1 MAVVATACGSEASL
15 PPRKRRRGERVG
27 APATGCRAGREV
39 DGEARG
45 DKNAGGDGDGRSTAK
60 AAGLEGIDSRGEE
73 EEALCCVA
81 LVGLD
86 SLLTRQKSSNQG
98 RSVQHIAM
106 AHQGV
111 VRHCYTKMHTSLA
124 YQWRT
129 FARCAIAI

>member
-39 DGEARG
+39 DGEAKG
-45 DKNAGGDGDGRSTAK
+45 AKNAGGDGDRRSTAA

-73 EEALCCVA
+73 EEALCCVV
-81 LVGLD
+81 LLWLD
-86 SLLTRQKSSNQG
+86 WILSNQG

-111 VRHCYTKMHTSLA
+111 VRHCYTKMPTSLGLPMA
-124 YQWRT
+124 HL
-129 FARCAIAI
+129 C

>member
-1 MAVVATACGSEASL
+1 MVVATACGSEASL

-27 APATGCRAGREV
+27 APVTGSRAGWEV
-39 DGEARG
+39 DYEARG
-45 DKNAGGDGDGRSTAK
+45 DKNAGGDGDRRSTTK
-60 AAGLEGIDSRGEE
+60 VAGLEGIDSRGEE

-86 SLLTRQKSSNQG
+86 SLFTRQKSLNQA

-111 VRHCYTKMHTSLA
+111 VRHC
-124 YQWRT
+124 
-129 FARCAIAI
+129 